1 MNSSVTPLF
10 QPVQVSR
17 PYKWINWDAA
27 RVLDMLK
34 GGYLFNDDKTRIIQD
49 PESLRAGYVRQGS
62 TWEEWA
68 NLRDAV
74 TIQMNWTEHNPVTKL
89 GASPTDSWELNTPQA
104 LKYYVKGSAANHF
117 KHGYIF
123 SNANWDPYP
132 ISNRLEAFTIALAN
146 MDVMVMLRQERFN
159 STFFTVIKASDVLPT
174 PAGGGRGGFGPGPGW
189 VNHEVWQTIQGLIN
203 PVPPEGY
210 SSDAENVEELDAEA
224 LFKIRRATQ
233 ALDESWMLLASDVI
247 GGARWMDVRK
257 AQDPTRSF
265 GAAPTAAL
273 AAFRK
278 VVPLQPAAGQAPGP
292 AALEFL
298 KSTPASDFYSA
309 GRPMP

>member
-1 MNSSVTPLF
+1 
-10 QPVQVSR
+10 
-17 PYKWINWDAA
+17 
-27 RVLDMLK
+27 MLK
-34 GGYLFNDDKTRIIQD
+34 GGYLFDADKTRIIQD

-74 TIQMNWTEHNPVTKL
+74 TIQINGTEHNPVTRL

-159 STFFTVIKASDVLPT
+159 STFFTVVKAQDFM
-174 PAGGGRGGFGPGPGW
+174 PAAAGPGRGAFGPGPGW

-210 SSDAENVEELDAEA
+210 SADAENVEELDAEA
-224 LFKIRRATQ
+224 LFKVRRAVT
-233 ALDESWMLLASDVI
+233 ALDESWMLLTSDVLT
-247 GGARWMDVRK
+247 GARWMDVRK
-257 AQDPTRSF
+257 AQDPSRSF

-273 AAFRK
+273 AALRK
-278 VVPLQPAAGQAPGP
+278 VAPLQPAPGQSVGP
-292 AALEFL
+292 AALDFL
-298 KSTPASDFYSA
+298 KTTPVSAFYT
-309 GRPMP
+309 GKPMPQ